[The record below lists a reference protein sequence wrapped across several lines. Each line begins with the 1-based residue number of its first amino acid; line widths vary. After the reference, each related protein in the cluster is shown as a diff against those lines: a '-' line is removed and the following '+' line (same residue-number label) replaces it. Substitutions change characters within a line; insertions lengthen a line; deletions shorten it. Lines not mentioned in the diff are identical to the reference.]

1 MEPLSESTLFILI
14 SLAVGPRH
22 GYAILKEVS
31 SLSSKR
37 IELSTGTL
45 YGALKRMVDSQW
57 IERLD
62 SALPQPDER
71 ERKVYRLT
79 GLGSQVLND
88 ELNRLQDV
96 LHIARLHFPEE
107 SV

>member
-14 SLAVGPRH
+14 SLAGGPRH
-22 GYAILKEVS
+22 GYAILKDVS

-45 YGALKRMVDSQW
+45 YGALKRLVDLQW

-62 SALPQPDER
+62 AALPQPEER

-79 GLGSQVLND
+79 SLGSQILNN

-96 LHIARLHFPEE
+96 LHIARLYFPQEP
-107 SV
+107 V